1 MQAARHGHL
10 DVLKHAHKQ
19 GCPVDARV
27 CAAAAYGGHVELLE
41 YLRAEEV
48 PWDEQTCAY
57 AALGG
62 HLSVL
67 QWARARMPVEHVHVR
82 VQRVGG

>member
-1 MQAARHGHL
+1 M
-10 DVLKHAHKQ
+10 
-19 GCPVDARV
+19 
-27 CAAAAYGGHVELLE
+27 LE

-48 PWDEQTCAY
+48 PWDEQTCAH

-67 QWARARMPVEHVHVR
+67 QWARARGCPWNMYTCEYSAWEGNLHILAILSYTLAIFE
-82 VQRVGG
+82 